1 MSLCVV
7 QGPALLDV
15 LMELE
20 GGLDAEIAFEGGSGG
35 NPDVA
40 SADAPPPPNGE
51 AQEEPAGLLAKLADP
66 SQHGL
71 RATVHRRHDE
81 LLNEDS
87 PLADTNFHGGNF
99 RQGNPLSE
107 RRKHVL
113 QQDADFWIRFDVRY
127 ECAPNTLFVSKLD
140 GDLEDCCLDP
150 FFTRRAKTNCGPEV
164 FDEPEFTRVMQHVST
179 DDSVSTIVENERQHG
194 RHRISARAKNLG
206 PSAINGYLDE

>member
-71 RATVHRRHDE
+71 RA
-81 LLNEDS
+81 
-87 PLADTNFHGGNF
+87 
-99 RQGNPLSE
+99 
-107 RRKHVL
+107 
-113 QQDADFWIRFDVRY
+113 
-127 ECAPNTLFVSKLD
+127 
-140 GDLEDCCLDP
+140 
-150 FFTRRAKTNCGPEV
+150 
-164 FDEPEFTRVMQHVST
+164 
-179 DDSVSTIVENERQHG
+179 
-194 RHRISARAKNLG
+194 
-206 PSAINGYLDE
+206 